1 MKRIIQS
8 IIKTFFTPEM
18 IGKLSAWLIALL
30 LRKASKSGKW
40 DNIKDIVQ
48 KLSEALEMFNT
59 VYADDE
65 MTKEEEEEVA
75 QRIESLLGD

>member
-1 MKRIIQS
+1 MKF
-8 IIKTFFTPEM
+8 IKTLIKAFFTPEM
-18 IGKLSAWLIALL
+18 VGKLCTWLIALL

-40 DNIKDIVQ
+40 DSIKATVQ
-48 KLSEALEMFNT
+48 KVADALDMFNV

-65 MTKEEEEEVA
+65 MTPEEEEAVA

>member
-40 DNIKDIVQ
+40 DSIKDIVQ

-65 MTKEEEEEVA
+65 MTKDEEEEVA

>member
-40 DNIKDIVQ
+40 DSIKDIVQ